1 MKNTSLHNSKI
12 EKIDQALE
20 NLASHE
26 TDCRLCPRECGA
38 NRTKG
43 RTGFCQSSHLG
54 SLSHALLHFGEEP
67 VLSGYSDCQKEGKH
81 QTLSPSGSGTL
92 FFSGCNL
99 KCLFCQNYQL
109 SWLNQGK
116 DLSDKELAAAMLG
129 LQEKGALNINF
140 VSSTHMILPILKAL
154 KIAVTGGLN
163 LPLVFNSN
171 GYEKA
176 DVIQELEGIVDIYL
190 PDFKYFSPLVAK
202 RYSGV
207 ADYTIHAGPAIKEM
221 FIQQPSLVLNEQG
234 IAQKGLIIRH
244 LVLPGHSE
252 DSLSVLEWITRNLS
266 TSVHLSLMSQ
276 YHPVYKAPP
285 EIQRTLSTEEYDKIV
300 EAAEEIGFENAFIQP
315 ETFDSGDHLIPDF
328 SRETPFNWR

>member
-1 MKNTSLHNSKI
+1 MKNAALHNKKI
-12 EKIDQALE
+12 QKIDQALG

-26 TDCRLCPRECGA
+26 TECHLCPRECGA
-38 NRTKG
+38 NRKKG

-54 SLSHALLHFGEEP
+54 SLSHALLHLGEEP
-67 VLSGYSDCQKEGKH
+67 VLSGYSNCLKEGKH
-81 QTLSPSGSGTL
+81 RTPSGSGAL

-116 DLSDKELAAAMLG
+116 TQSDKELAEAMLG

-140 VSSTHMILPILKAL
+140 VSPTHMILSILKAL
-154 KIAVTGGLN
+154 KIAVREGLN

-176 DVIQELEGIVDIYL
+176 EVIQELEGIVDIYL
-190 PDFKYFSPLVAK
+190 PDFKFFSPLVAK

-207 ADYTIHAGPAIKEM
+207 ADYAIYAGPAVKEM
-221 FIQQPSLVLNEQG
+221 FVQQPILVLNEQG

-244 LVLPGHSE
+244 LVLPGHIE
-252 DSLSVLEWITRNLS
+252 DSLSVLEWIAQNLS

-285 EIQRTLSTEEYDKIV
+285 DIQRTLSTEEYEKIV

-315 ETFDSGDHLIPDF
+315 DAFGSGDHLIPDF
-328 SRETPFNWR
+328 SRETPFSWR